1 MMNDFPTEEVLIARG
16 KYSTLSSERRSIY
29 KAVRDDVEVIV
40 GSCQRALHN
49 MEKDMEFSQ
58 EQAAIA
64 KKRIDSVL
72 TKLGQASHLTEHLN
86 GLKPLAW
93 GDKKETDA

>member
-1 MMNDFPTEEVLIARG
+1 MNDFPAEDILIARG
-16 KYSTLSSERRSIY
+16 KYSTLASERRALY

-40 GSCQRALHN
+40 GSCTRALHN
-49 MEKDMEFSQ
+49 IEKDMEFSQ

-64 KKRIDSVL
+64 RKRIDNVL
-72 TKLGQASHLTEHLN
+72 TKLSQATHLTEHLN

-93 GDKKETDA
+93 GDKKEIE